1 MYPVQYEADYVEQRS
16 RLTTFFRLLTAI
28 PAMVLT
34 FFYVLAAEVVVFI
47 AWFALL
53 FTGRYPE
60 GMYNFVAG
68 AVRNATRLQGYYS
81 LLTDK
86 YPPWNG
92 EDDSAYPVRVHIA
105 PPKEQYSR
113 AKVFFRII
121 LLIPVY
127 IIQYV
132 YNIMI
137 QVGSFCSWVVIVV
150 TGKQPEGLQ
159 NFINMSMRYHVD
171 ALAYQFLLTE
181 DFPPITVDSRPAP
194 ISAPPTAGAVGGG
207 VADTPETP
215 TYQPPSGPGQA

>member
-16 RLTTFFRLLTAI
+16 RLTTFFRLFTAI

-34 FFYVLAAEVVVFI
+34 FFYVLAAEVVVFL
-47 AWFALL
+47 AWFVLL
-53 FTGRYPE
+53 FTGRWPE
-60 GMYNFVAG
+60 GMYRFVAG
-68 AVRNATRLQGYYS
+68 AVRNASRLQAYYV

-92 EDDSAYPVRVHIA
+92 EEDPGYPIRVNIA

-113 AKVFFRII
+113 MKVLFRIF

-132 YNIMI
+132 YNIMME
-137 QVGSFCSWVVIVV
+137 VGAFCSWVVIVI

-181 DFPPITVDSRPAP
+181 DFPPITVDSRPAS
-194 ISAPPTAGAVGGG
+194 IAPAPTAGAVGGG

-215 TYQPPSGPGQA
+215 TYQPPSSPGQP